1 MSEGSGGAGAHGP
14 ESTDGRDETA
24 VERADRNWT
33 ELTQELRVSQTGVQ
47 ILTGFLLILPF
58 QNRFSEL
65 STGQV
70 AIYLILMALAIITT
84 ILMVAPVSLHRFLFQ
99 RGRKV
104 AIVRIGNRITSVALV
119 TLSLLITGTAWFV
132 FDVVIGGPPALLAPI
147 LAVIILA
154 LLWLV
159 LPLLARFRD

>member
-1 MSEGSGGAGAHGP
+1 M
-14 ESTDGRDETA
+14 DGRDESA

-70 AIYLILMALAIITT
+70 AIYLVLMALAIITT

-104 AIVRIGNRITSVALV
+104 VIVRIANRITSVALV
-119 TLSLLITGTAWFV
+119 TLSLLIAGTAWFV
-132 FDVVIGGPPALLAPI
+132 FDVVIGGPAALVAPI
-147 LAVIILA
+147 LSVVILV

-159 LPLLARFRD
+159 LPLRARFRD